1 MSLRQ
6 LVWTLVAWLHSSA
19 FGISRIKI
27 YMLIYLYTLYTLYN
41 IIYIHSY
48 SSICFLIYVVRCLGY
63 LRIGIGSLVARNNVP
78 SHEGTSTCS
87 PGTLKVPCFFLRF
100 DFLDFI
106 HVYSQAASPILLAI
120 GLPEV
125 CSELGEPVPKDE
137 THWHKQQSKR
147 DNGRD

>member
-1 MSLRQ
+1 M
-6 LVWTLVAWLHSSA
+6 
-19 FGISRIKI
+19 
-27 YMLIYLYTLYTLYN
+27 
-41 IIYIHSY
+41 
-48 SSICFLIYVVRCLGY
+48 
-63 LRIGIGSLVARNNVP
+63 ARNNVP

-87 PGTLKVPCFFLRF
+87 PGTLKVPCFFLFF

-106 HVYSQAASPILLAI
+106 HVYTVKRHHGFFLPLAC
-120 GLPEV
+120 PEV